1 MPNAPS
7 NQAKYEYLST
17 DKLKFDPGNPRFFGS
32 QTDQKKTQSELY
44 QVLKN
49 DFGALGLVDSLLANG
64 FVPYEPLVV
73 RNEGAHYSVLEGK

>member
-7 NQAKYEYLST
+7 NQAEYKYLST

-44 QVLKN
+44 QVLNKR
-49 DFGALGLVDSLLANG
+49 FWGSRPSRFASGQWLCSLRTA
-64 FVPYEPLVV
+64 
-73 RNEGAHYSVLEGK
+73 RRSQ